1 MPDGQY
7 GVFAGVS
14 DGGQGSGAQAT
25 LPRRE
30 AALRCS
36 QENAH
41 RRCILP
47 PGHALDHVYPP
58 RGIGV
63 AGRP

>member
-7 GVFAGVS
+7 GVFRGAS
-14 DGGQGSGAQAT
+14 EGGHGSSAQAT

-30 AALRCS
+30 AALRCP
-36 QENAH
+36 QENAR

-58 RGIGV
+58 RGIG
-63 AGRP
+63 AAARP